1 MKKIGVIS
9 LGMFMLM
16 NVFSSKQNVQAQ
28 TKNSMKEKVEQYAQV
43 RLSTDISYL
52 SPKEKQILSIF
63 FDVSKIMDDLY
74 WKQTFGNKN
83 EIMKIKDKDTRE
95 FAMINYGYWDRMD
108 NMKPFVKGVGSKP
121 LGCTFYPQ
129 DMTKQEFEK
138 IQDNNKTSLYT
149 VVRRDKQGKLI
160 VKWYHQEYKQEIDKA
175 VSLLN
180 KAVALAED
188 EGLKTYLKER
198 IKALQTDDYY
208 ESDLAW
214 MNMKNSDLDFV
225 VGPIENYED
234 RLFGYKAAYEA
245 FILVKDPQWSKNL
258 SKYIKLLPELQ
269 KGLPCEERF
278 KQEVP
283 GTESDINV
291 YDVVYYGGDCNAGGK
306 TIAIN
311 LPNDEKVQIKKGSR
325 RFQLKNAMKAKFDNI
340 VIPIAKEVMN
350 EEQMQKINFNAF
362 FSNVT
367 FHEVAHGLGIK
378 NTINGKGT
386 ARQALKNQYSAYEE
400 AKADVLGLY
409 MVSQLIKKGEITNIT
424 EEESITTFIA
434 GIFRSVRF
442 GASEAHGQANMM
454 CFNFF
459 EKAGAFTRDDN
470 GRYTINYDKARQAI
484 ADWSA
489 LVLKIEGTGDYD
501 FAQSYAKDNATIHS
515 DLQKDLDNINSKGI
529 PIDIRYIQGKQEL
542 GLK

>member
-74 WKQTFGNKN
+74 WKQTFGNNN

-95 FAMINYGYWDRMD
+95 FAMINYGYSDRMHT
-108 NMKPFVKGVGSKP
+108 MKPFVKGVGSKP

-149 VVRRDKQGKLI
+149 VVRRDKQGKFI

-258 SKYIKLLPELQ
+258 SK
-269 KGLPCEERF
+269 
-278 KQEVP
+278 
-283 GTESDINV
+283 
-291 YDVVYYGGDCNAGGK
+291 
-306 TIAIN
+306 
-311 LPNDEKVQIKKGSR
+311 
-325 RFQLKNAMKAKFDNI
+325 
-340 VIPIAKEVMN
+340 
-350 EEQMQKINFNAF
+350 
-362 FSNVT
+362 
-367 FHEVAHGLGIK
+367 
-378 NTINGKGT
+378 
-386 ARQALKNQYSAYEE
+386 
-400 AKADVLGLY
+400 
-409 MVSQLIKKGEITNIT
+409 
-424 EEESITTFIA
+424 
-434 GIFRSVRF
+434 
-442 GASEAHGQANMM
+442 
-454 CFNFF
+454 
-459 EKAGAFTRDDN
+459 
-470 GRYTINYDKARQAI
+470 
-484 ADWSA
+484 
-489 LVLKIEGTGDYD
+489 
-501 FAQSYAKDNATIHS
+501 
-515 DLQKDLDNINSKGI
+515 
-529 PIDIRYIQGKQEL
+529 
-542 GLK
+542 